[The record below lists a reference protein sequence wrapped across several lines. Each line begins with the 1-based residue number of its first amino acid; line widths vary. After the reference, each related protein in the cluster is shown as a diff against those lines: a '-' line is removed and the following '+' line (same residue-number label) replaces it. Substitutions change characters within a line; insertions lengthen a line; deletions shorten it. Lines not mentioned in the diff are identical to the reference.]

1 MSHAALPLC
10 PACLGVIGGA
20 CGGPD
25 VAFRAARVGEP
36 CGAAD
41 HEPRATRYAVR
52 SPLLTRVV
60 HGIGAAIREAVRV
73 SVVEHRAEVLLEG
86 EFVAAYVDGAPMPVG
101 ATGRVQ
107 LCGGAA

>member
-1 MSHAALPLC
+1 MSPAALPLC
-10 PACLGVIGGA
+10 SACLGAIGGA

-25 VAFRAARVGEP
+25 VPFRAAATGEP

-52 SPLLTRVV
+52 SSLMTRFVD
-60 HGIGAAIREAVRV
+60 GIGAAIREALRV
-73 SVVEHRAEVLLEG
+73 SLTEHRAEVLLDG
-86 EFVAAYVDGAPMPVG
+86 EFVAAYVDGAPLPVEP
-101 ATGRVQ
+101 TGRLQ